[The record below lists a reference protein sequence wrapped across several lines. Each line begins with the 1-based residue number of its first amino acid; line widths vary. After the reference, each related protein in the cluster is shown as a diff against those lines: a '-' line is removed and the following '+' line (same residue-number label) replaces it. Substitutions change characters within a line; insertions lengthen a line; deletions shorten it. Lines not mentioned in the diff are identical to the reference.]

1 MKQVEI
7 RIEKIKIK
15 ELIPFASHYLEGTNK
30 DTMIPISMQRAAA
43 HSYNPYAD
51 GDDIALLVA
60 YNGDELVGYFSI
72 MPVMLKDGDALH
84 KTYWLSTW
92 LVSPKLRD
100 KSVGSLLM
108 NAALSLNQDYLAA
121 GNSTARQV
129 MRKLFFFR
137 EHEPLEYFELDLTGM
152 KRLNPIVALLR
163 LFRKMLH
170 PFGGKVEITNSLTR
184 GFDHIVGSLMKRV
197 FIRLLLL
204 KYKTLLHEISYNE
217 VAEVRDE
224 TAEQWANLP
233 AVTLYRGAKVV
244 NWMLKYPWQVEPG
257 KSRTEHLDYYFSDV
271 RRIFR
276 QIALEITSPDGKEY
290 KGYIVFSVSTIRSEI
305 VLKLMDIRLTS
316 RNDERF
322 VLPLVLKFGQMF
334 LADRIELPKEQAEM
348 LTDSNLK
355 RVLLHRKFRITQC
368 HPKDDQSPLA
378 KAWPEMQLN
387 YYDGDMA
394 FS

>member
-1 MKQVEI
+1 MKQDEI

-15 ELIPFASHYLEGTNK
+15 ELIPFASHYLDRANK
-30 DTMIPISMQRAAA
+30 DTMIPISMQRAVA
-43 HSYNPYAD
+43 HSHNPFAD

-60 YNGDELVGYFSI
+60 YDGDELVGYFGI
-72 MPVMLKDGDALH
+72 MPVMLIDGDALH
-84 KTYWLSTW
+84 KTYWFSTW
-92 LVSPKLRD
+92 LVSPKLRG

-108 NAALSLNQDYLAA
+108 KEALSLNQDYLIV
-121 GNSTARQV
+121 GSGLARQV
-129 MRKLFFFR
+129 CRKFDFLER
-137 EHEPLEYFELDLTGM
+137 EPLEYYELDLTGT
-152 KRLNPIVALLR
+152 KRLNPIVGLLR
-163 LFRKMLH
+163 LFRKLLH
-170 PFGGKVEITNSLTR
+170 PFGVKVEITNSLTR
-184 GFDHIVGSLMKRV
+184 GFDRSVGSLTKRV
-197 FIRLLLL
+197 FICLLLL
-204 KYKTLLHEISYNE
+204 KYKTLLHEISYHE

-257 KSRTEHLDYYFSDV
+257 KSRTEHFDYHFSDV
-271 RRIFR
+271 RKVFR

-322 VLPLVLKFGQMF
+322 VLPLVLKFGHMF
-334 LADRIELPKEQAEM
+334 HTDRIDLPKGQAER
-348 LTDSNLK
+348 LASGILK
-355 RVLLHRKFRITQC
+355 RVLLHKKFRILQC
-368 HPKDDQSPLA
+368 HPKDDQSSLS
-378 KAWPEMQLN
+378 KAWPKMQLN
-387 YYDGDMA
+387 YCDGDMA

>member
-1 MKQVEI
+1 MKQDEI

-15 ELIPFASHYLEGTNK
+15 ELIPFASHCLDRANK
-30 DTMIPISMQRAAA
+30 DTMISISMQRAAA
-43 HSYNPYAD
+43 HSHNPYAD

-92 LVSPKLRD
+92 LVSPKLRG

-121 GNSTARQV
+121 GNSTARHV
-129 MRKLFFFR
+129 IRKFDFLER
-137 EHEPLEYFELDLTGM
+137 EPLEYYEIDLTGT

-163 LFRKMLH
+163 LFRKLLH
-170 PFGGKVEITNSLTR
+170 PFEVEVEITNSLTR
-184 GFDHIVGSLMKRV
+184 GFDHIVGSLTKRV

-204 KYKTLLHEISYNE
+204 KYKTLLHEISYKE

-224 TAEQWANLP
+224 TEEQWRNLP
-233 AVTLYRGAKVV
+233 EVTMYRGAKVV
-244 NWMLKYPWQVEPG
+244 NWMLKYPWQVTPG
-257 KSRTEHLDYYFSDV
+257 RSRTEHLDYYFSDV
-271 RRIFR
+271 RKIFR

-305 VLKLMDIRLTS
+305 VLKLMDISLTS

-348 LTDSNLK
+348 LTDGNLK